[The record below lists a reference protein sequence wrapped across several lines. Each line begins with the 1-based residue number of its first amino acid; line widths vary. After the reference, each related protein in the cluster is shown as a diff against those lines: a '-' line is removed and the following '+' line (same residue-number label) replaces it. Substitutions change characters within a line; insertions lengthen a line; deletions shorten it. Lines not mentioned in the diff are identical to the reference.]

1 MSQSPRCSRVWQA
14 EAIEDGRLQGSER
27 DTFARHAAQCGDC
40 TRELAAL
47 SRLRELGSSLET
59 RESTDLERRRLRQ
72 NLLRRADDAMVGGE
86 RRLGGLFPSGG
97 VARWASVCGV
107 IACALVA
114 VLWTVRQPEGPSVA
128 PPAARVH
135 DAPRFDIVA
144 TDGGAFR
151 VERPGAN
158 LLVGVDPGSYSVHV
172 EKLTSAQR
180 FVMRLPDGELE
191 VHGTRFVVVVGPADT
206 RSVAVSE
213 GLVALR
219 IRGNHELL
227 LHPGDAWSAPIPA
240 APAVAG
246 AAHATPEASALAGSP
261 HTQQKRLPVAVPSSA
276 SSALKPDAG
285 AAFSRAMSAYS
296 RGDFAESERLFLAFE
311 REFPKDAR
319 TEDSAFLRV
328 TARTRRGDSE
338 GAKVLAKEYLRR
350 FPAGLRRVEAERLG
364 R

>member
-1 MSQSPRCSRVWQA
+1 MSQGPLCSRAWQA

-27 DTFARHAAQCGDC
+27 DTFVRHAAQCGDC

-97 VARWASVCGV
+97 VARWASVCALS
-107 IACALVA
+107 ACALVA
-114 VLWTVRQPEGPSVA
+114 ALWTMRQAEGPSVA
-128 PPAARVH
+128 TPAIAVH

-144 TDGGAFR
+144 TNGGAFR

-158 LLVGVDPGSYSVHV
+158 LLVGVESGSYSVHV

-227 LHPGDAWSAPIPA
+227 LHPGDAWSMPVPA
-240 APAVAG
+240 APAVA
-246 AAHATPEASALAGSP
+246 ASVSTVPAVSDAGESQKAL
-261 HTQQKRLPVAVPSSA
+261 QKRLPAAASSSA

-285 AAFSRAMSAYS
+285 AAFTRAMAAYS

-328 TARTRRGDSE
+328 TARSRRGDSE
-338 GAKVLAKEYLRR
+338 GARALAKEYLRR
-350 FPAGLRRVEAERLG
+350 FPTGLRRVEAERLS